1 MPNEIR
7 RKDSGF
13 LLAKNDFPK
22 YLCTLKPD
30 HQTKMSENAT
40 CSLYEIL
47 KTVAAGQPDR
57 TALTYFGINL
67 TYSTLLDRIN
77 ETAKAFK
84 NFGVGQGDIVS
95 LALPTIPESV
105 MCFYALH
112 KIGAIPCMIDVRF
125 TPEKMCEIADRT
137 NSKMLF
143 IMGFGCKSWA
153 KTKVKTN
160 LEKVVVCSGA
170 DSIPGVSFWYRVGE
184 WFNGRKQVFLKNR
197 KFCHWKDF
205 YKAAQGKDDS
215 EFYLWKPDEMA
226 ALFQTSGT
234 TGTVKSVMLTTENIL
249 HAVFPN
255 PPVLNDISPDDSAI
269 CFLPI
274 FAFYGANAVI
284 LAFSHG
290 MRAVVIPI
298 ATKEAFLKLI
308 VKHKPQHVFSVP
320 AYWDI
325 IAQEKDNTDDFSF
338 LKTVNI
344 AGDVL
349 NTAFERSINDFLRT
363 RGCRCEVTKAY
374 GMTETAGVISFTPQ
388 GSPHQYEPGFSGK
401 VVEGYEVKVFDD
413 ELCVR
418 SEMKILGYYKNEE
431 ATENLIQTHEDG
443 SRWIHTGDM
452 GRVDDEGN
460 IFVIGRKKRMIVRH
474 DGSKVFPV
482 EIEDCI
488 VQHSLVASC
497 AVVPTQDPDHSE
509 SKLPKAFV
517 VLKDTNKKAPATAEA
532 LMFYCKTHLPEHL
545 IPAAIE
551 FIDTLPMNS
560 NGKVDY
566 KKLSDD

>member
-1 MPNEIR
+1 
-7 RKDSGF
+7 
-13 LLAKNDFPK
+13 
-22 YLCTLKPD
+22 
-30 HQTKMSENAT
+30 MSETTT

-57 TALTYFGINL
+57 TALSYFGINL
-67 TYSTLLDRIN
+67 TYNTLLERID
-77 ETAKAFK
+77 ETAKAFL
-84 NFGVGQGDIVS
+84 NLGVGQGDIVS

-105 MCFYALH
+105 MCFYALN
-112 KIGAIPCMIDVRF
+112 KIGAVPCMIDVRY
-125 TPEKMCEIADRT
+125 TTAQMCEITDRT
-137 NSKMLF
+137 HSKMLF
-143 IMGFGCKSWA
+143 IMGFSCKSWVNA
-153 KTKVKTN
+153 KVN
-160 LEKVVVCSGA
+160 VEKIVVCSGA
-170 DSIPGVSFWYRVGE
+170 DSIPGVSFWYRFGE
-184 WFNGRKQVFLKNR
+184 WFNGRKKVFLKNR
-197 KFCHWKDF
+197 NFCHWKDF
-205 YKAAQGKDDS
+205 YKAAQGKGES
-215 EFYLWKPDEMA
+215 EPYHWKPDEMA

-234 TGTVKSVMLTTENIL
+234 TGTVKSVMLNTENIL

-255 PPVLNDISPDDSAI
+255 PPVLNDIRPEDSVI
-269 CFLPI
+269 CLLPI
-274 FAFYGANAVI
+274 FAFYGANAVV
-284 LAFSHG
+284 LALSHG
-290 MRAVVIPI
+290 TRAIVIPI
-298 ATKEAFLKLI
+298 TTKEAFLKLI
-308 VKHKPQHVFSVP
+308 AKHKPQHVFSVP

-325 IAQEKDNTDDFSF
+325 ITQEKDNTDDFSF

-349 NTAFERSINDFLRT
+349 NTTFERSINDFLHE

-401 VVEGYEVKVFDD
+401 VVEGYEVKTFDD

-418 SEMKILGYYKNEE
+418 SEMKILGYYNNEE
-431 ATENLIQTHEDG
+431 ATENLIQTHPDG

-452 GRVDDEGN
+452 GHVDDEGN
-460 IFVIGRKKRMIVRH
+460 VFVIGRKKRMIVRH

-488 VQHSLVASC
+488 VQHPMVTSC
-497 AVVPTQDPDHSE
+497 AVVPMQDPDHSE

-517 VLKDTNKKAPATAEA
+517 VLKGKANAEDLLA
-532 LMFYCKTHLPEHL
+532 HCKANLPEHL

-551 FIDTLPMNS
+551 FIDALPMNN

-566 KKLSDD
+566 QKLIRS